1 MNNNNNEKY
10 MINDYK
16 VYKFKNVPKNI
27 GKTYTRVKY
36 ATILQ
41 EDLIQRFITY
51 FYFFIVYDYK

>member
-1 MNNNNNEKY
+1 